1 MATTPA
7 MSETAMRELHEAHVA
22 AENRGDLKAALD
34 LYTDDCYLQHVALGY
49 RIEGKQKVADYYQM
63 FQEAFPD
70 SSYRIVG
77 EQYGDDKLIAWGTW
91 RSTARGP
98 FLGVEPQPPGREIT
112 IDLMT
117 LIRYRD
123 GLILGEH
130 LVLDFGNFL
139 RQGGYDID
147 AVLAAAAQ
155 LPQRWAWDGL
165 ADPDGGPMVPPPE

>member
-1 MATTPA
+1 MADGL
-7 MSETAMRELHEAHVA
+7 STAEMKQLHDDHVA
-22 AENRGDLKAALD
+22 ADNAKQLAKNLD